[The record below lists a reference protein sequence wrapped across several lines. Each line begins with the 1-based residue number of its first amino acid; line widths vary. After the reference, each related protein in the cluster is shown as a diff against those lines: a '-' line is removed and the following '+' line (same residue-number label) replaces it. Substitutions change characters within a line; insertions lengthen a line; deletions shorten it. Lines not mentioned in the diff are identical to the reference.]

1 MLDFEHNVKVDPKV
15 LDETVKNGVE
25 AALLRM
31 TEKKM
36 IAEQKLISMEVEMA
50 KKDQRIRD
58 LVDLVLKMNSGQAT
72 PMSVT

>member
-1 MLDFEHNVKVDPKV
+1 MVDFEHNVKVDPKV

-58 LVDLVLKMNSGQAT
+58 LEDLVLKMNSGQAT

>member
-1 MLDFEHNVKVDPKV
+1 MVDFEHNVKVDPKV

-58 LVDLVLKMNSGQAT
+58 LEDLVLKMNSG
-72 PMSVT
+72 